1 MSATATFRIWRGD
14 KTGGAFRDY
23 TNPVTSGMVVL
34 DAVHQIQAEQAND
47 LAVRWNCKAGKC
59 GSCSAEINGMPKLM
73 CMTRLNTLPLDQP
86 ITVRAD
92 AGVSAAARSGDG
104 CVVEF

>member
-34 DAVHQIQAEQAND
+34 DAVHQIQQGRE
-47 LAVRWNCKAGKC
+47 VRVMLG
-59 GSCSAEINGMPKLM
+59 
-73 CMTRLNTLPLDQP
+73 
-86 ITVRAD
+86 
-92 AGVSAAARSGDG
+92 
-104 CVVEF
+104 